1 MDWIQT
7 CVTDFYFEGEFGA
20 GGGGFIVVEQTGG
33 EQTGMQ
39 QIQRW
44 SETRSAWNNNEER
57 RQKPVLETFAAAEQR
72 ARQRVARALKTA
84 PNKRAC
90 VGPTRRDRHTEKHS
104 ESSG

>member
-1 MDWIQT
+1 MDRTDLTWMIYVCVNTTESHVAWGSTFNISSICFIEEFMDWIQT

-44 SETRSAWNNNEER
+44 SETRD
-57 RQKPVLETFAAAEQR
+57 QPET
-72 ARQRVARALKTA
+72 T
-84 PNKRAC
+84 
-90 VGPTRRDRHTEKHS
+90 TRS
-104 ESSG
+104 EDKNPFWRLL